1 MSGILLQIGGAD
13 VSVYRETSRD
23 TDSRHLD
30 LDSVQGVHI
39 MVSTWTVHRVSTS
52 RCPPGQCKRGTSCHF
67 ILRGAEN
74 RQHRL
79 ILFLLTGAA
88 HGSKEDGSIPL
99 QMYA

>member
-39 MVSTWTVHRVSTS
+39 MVSTLTVYRVSTS
-52 RCPPGQCKRGTSCHF
+52 GCPPGQCTGCPHHGVHLDSVNVGHLATS
-67 ILRGAEN
+67 
-74 RQHRL
+74 
-79 ILFLLTGAA
+79 
-88 HGSKEDGSIPL
+88 S
-99 QMYA
+99 

>member
-1 MSGILLQIGGAD
+1 MSGILLQIGALMSVFTEGQCVTSTAD
-13 VSVYRETSRD
+13 TW
-23 TDSRHLD
+23 
-30 LDSVQGVHI
+30 
-39 MVSTWTVHRVSTS
+39 TWTVYRVSTS
-52 RCPPGQCKRGTSCHF
+52 WCPPGQCKRGTSCHF

-88 HGSKEDGSIPL
+88 HGSKEDGSIRL

>member
-1 MSGILLQIGGAD
+1 MSGILLQIGALMSVFTERHRVTPTAD
-13 VSVYRETSRD
+13 TW
-23 TDSRHLD
+23 
-30 LDSVQGVHI
+30 
-39 MVSTWTVHRVSTS
+39 TWTVYRVSTLS
-52 RCPPGQCKRGTSCHF
+52 TSGCPPGQCKRGTSCHF

-88 HGSKEDGSIPL
+88 HGSKEHWSIPL

>member
-1 MSGILLQIGGAD
+1 MSGILLQIGGGD

-23 TDSRHLD
+23 IDSRHLD
-30 LDSVQGVHI
+30 LDSTGCPHHGVHLDS
-39 MVSTWTVHRVSTS
+39 VNVGHLATS
-52 RCPPGQCKRGTSCHF
+52 F
-67 ILRGAEN
+67 LRGAEN

>member
-39 MVSTWTVHRVSTS
+39 MVITWTLCRVSTS
-52 RCPPGQCKRGTSCHF
+52 WCPPGQC
-67 ILRGAEN
+67 
-74 RQHRL
+74 
-79 ILFLLTGAA
+79 TGCPHQGVHLDSAQGV
-88 HGSKEDGSIPL
+88 HITVSTWTV
-99 QMYA
+99 